1 MICVVVSRG
10 LCALSVV
17 RFVLCVVHFVI
28 SDELSIGVCLCP
40 VSPVWL
46 PVSCF
51 MCNVSGL
58 SVVCCAMYCALG
70 CVSAVYMLSV
80 CYVQGRCWLVCVF

>member
-58 SVVCCAMYCALG
+58 SVVCCVMYCALG